1 MPYTKDMNK
10 TPQRDANAPLTFSD
24 FTRYD
29 HLDIISAT
37 LAAERDERRA
47 ARAARD
53 AGAVFTHW
61 FITER

>member
-1 MPYTKDMNK
+1 MNNQ
-10 TPQRDANAPLTFSD
+10 PTFSN
-24 FTRYD
+24 FQRYD
-29 HLDIISAT
+29 HLSIAEAC

-53 AGAVFTHW
+53 AGAEYTTW